1 MAGDSLVG
9 NGYVKIT
16 PTLDEGSLKSVETK
30 GQSTGRGFANAFSV
44 AAGNLISGAVQEFGA
59 NIGDI
64 FKTAFNNYANYEQ
77 LVGGVD
83 TLFKESSGIVQKNAA
98 EAFKSAGMSA
108 NDYMENVTGFA
119 ASMINSLGGDT
130 EKAAD
135 YAQTAIVDMS
145 DNANKM
151 GTSMDELQ
159 RAYQSMARGNY
170 GMLDSLKLGYGGTK
184 AEMQR
189 MLADAEKISGVHYE
203 LGNFADVTQAI
214 HVMQV
219 EMGIAG
225 TTAEEGASTISGS
238 INKLGAAWNNFLT
251 GIFDEKADLG
261 VLGEQLFQSIGDVL
275 KNVIPRL
282 AVPIQHLVMGLPS
295 AIITTLQSI
304 PSMLA
309 PAITEI
315 FGEEVGGQINE
326 TLGGAFG
333 GIAEILPKIFEVVTQ
348 VWAAAQPIIQSFV
361 TAIQS
366 AMPTIQGAVAGFV
379 SFFTENILPAVQ
391 TTLPAIFDAIFNAIS
406 GLWTAAQPI
415 IEALASAIQDA
426 MPVILDAISGVV
438 SFITDT
444 VVPVV
449 QEIGQFIAPIVE
461 DIAACIKEHM
471 PEIKSVIESVMGAV
485 KSVISAVWPVVSEII
500 KTAVA
505 VISKVVEVAWPVIRT
520 IIETVSNA
528 IKAITETVWPIISGI
543 VETAAGAIR
552 GAIEGIEGVVRT
564 VQNIF
569 DAIRHAIEDPIGTA
583 RRFIEDAINVIRNL
597 FNFNIEWPHIPLP
610 HFNVWGSPNP
620 LDWLE
625 GNLPGFSIDWYA
637 NGGIV
642 NGATLIG
649 AGEAGPEMILPQ
661 QGALM
666 NDFADRIAQRVGG
679 GVDIH
684 DCTFNV
690 RKDSDIRRVAQELN
704 TLINRQTAGGIA

>member
-1 MAGDSLVG
+1 MAGGSEVG

-251 GIFDEKADLG
+251 GIFDENSDLG
-261 VLGEQLFQSIGDVL
+261 ALGEQLFQSVGDVL
-275 KNVIPRL
+275 NNVMPRL
-282 AVPIQHLVMGLPS
+282 AVLIQNLVIRLPG
-295 AIITTLQSI
+295 AILTALQSI

-309 PAITEI
+309 PAITSI
-315 FGEEVGGQINE
+315 FGEQVGGQINE
-326 TLGGAFG
+326 TLQGAFG
-333 GIAEILPKIFEVVTQ
+333 SLAETLPMVFDAVVQAATGL
-348 VWAAAQPIIQSFV
+348 WAAAQPIVMALANLIQN
-361 TAIQS
+361 
-366 AMPTIQGAVAGFV
+366 AMPIIQGAISVVVGFV
-379 SFFTENILPAVQ
+379 
-391 TTLPAIFDAIFNAIS
+391 
-406 GLWTAAQPI
+406 
-415 IEALASAIQDA
+415 
-426 MPVILDAISGVV
+426 
-438 SFITDT
+438 TDT
-444 VVPVV
+444 VL
-449 QEIGQFIAPIVE
+449 PIVE
-461 DIAACIKEHM
+461 EVAKTVMPIINDIVAAVKEHM

-485 KSVISAVWPVVSEII
+485 KSVISTVWPVVSEII

-505 VISKVVEVAWPVIRT
+505 VISKVIEVAWPVIRT

-528 IKAITETVWPIISGI
+528 IKAITENVWPIISGI

-569 DAIRHAIEDPIGTA
+569 DGIRHAIEDPIGTA

-637 NGGIV
+637 KGGIV